1 MIKYLGSLIR
11 FELTP
16 SSTLDKIEVKYSI
29 ICLNSSLYQYS
40 VKLFASLARCG
51 N

>member
-1 MIKYLGSLIR
+1 MIKYVGSLIR
-11 FELTP
+11 FELTL

-29 ICLNSSLYQYS
+29 ICLNSNFYQYS
-40 VKLFASLARCG
+40 IKLFVTLARCD